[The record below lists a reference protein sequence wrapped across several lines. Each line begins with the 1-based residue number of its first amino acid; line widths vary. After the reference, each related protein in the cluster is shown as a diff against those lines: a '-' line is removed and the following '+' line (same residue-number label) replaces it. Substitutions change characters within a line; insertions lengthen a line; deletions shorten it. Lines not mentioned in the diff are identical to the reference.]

1 MKKVV
6 ATAKTIDDA
15 VQKALLELGVP
26 REKASIR
33 VLEEPSRGLFGL
45 IGVKDAKVEVEFH
58 FDPVVEGRNF
68 LQDVLTNMKVDAR
81 VESRPNEEGML
92 FDIQGTNLGIIIGRR
107 GQTLDSLQYL
117 VNVVANRHA
126 DKHVRITLDAENYRL
141 RRKETLEQL
150 ADRVAKK
157 ALSTKQNIRLEP
169 MSAAER
175 KVIHAFLQKRS
186 DVVTFSEGDE
196 PNRYIVIAAKG
207 ASR

>member
-6 ATAKTIDDA
+6 ATAKTVEEA

-26 REKASIR
+26 REKVKIR

-45 IGVKDAKVEVEFH
+45 IGAKDAKVEVEYH
-58 FDPVVEGRNF
+58 FDPVKAGLEF
-68 LQDVLTNMKVDAR
+68 LQDVLAEMKVDAR
-81 VESRPNEEGML
+81 VEVRSNEEGVL
-92 FDIQGTNLGIIIGRR
+92 FDIQGSNLGIVIGRR

-150 ADRVAKK
+150 ADRIARK
-157 ALSTKQNIRLEP
+157 ALSTRQNVRLEP

-175 KVIHAFLQKRS
+175 KVIHSFLQKRT
-186 DVVTFSEGDE
+186 DVVTFSEGEE
-196 PNRYIVIAAKG
+196 PNRYIVIAPKG